1 MMLFWIIWL
10 TFKNDCAT
18 ILVLEIYI
26 KKDKGEK
33 IMDKKGPIS
42 GTFIDE
48 ITFDIPSS
56 NWSREQWVKDLD
68 YMQEIGID
76 TVIFIRG
83 GYQDKS
89 VFPSKVLGTYYADDL
104 AGLIFD
110 ETSKRDM
117 KVIFG
122 AYISNGDWNR
132 GDYATE
138 IKINKEFVN
147 EVYERYGEYPSFS
160 GWYIPHEVTRDVL
173 NITEIMSGL
182 SAIFKD
188 KTPDK
193 KVMMSPIFRG
203 QLTGVGTD
211 YFTPERQADEWD
223 KMFDKAGKD
232 IDICAFQDGSA
243 PTGKMEEY
251 YTAMREVCKKHN
263 IEHWVNAETFERDVR
278 NVLYPIPFQELKRR
292 LEMHKKYAEKII
304 TFEFSHFLSPQS
316 IYPSAR
322 NLNNLYKEYYLK

>member
-1 MMLFWIIWL
+1 MS
-10 TFKNDCAT
+10 
-18 ILVLEIYI
+18 
-26 KKDKGEK
+26 
-33 IMDKKGPIS
+33 KKGPIT

-56 NWSREQWVKDLD
+56 NWSHEQWKKDID

-83 GYQDKS
+83 GFEDKS
-89 VFPSKVLGTYYADDL
+89 VFPSKVLGTTYADDL
-104 AGLIFD
+104 AGLVFE

-147 EVYERYGEYPSFS
+147 EVYERYGDFPSFS
-160 GWYIPHEVTRDVL
+160 GWYIPHEVTRDCL

-203 QLTGVGTD
+203 QLNGCGSN
-211 YFTPERQADEWD
+211 YFTPERQAEEWD
-223 KMFDKAGKD
+223 RMFTKAGKD
-232 IDICAFQDGSA
+232 VDICAFQDGSA
-243 PTGKMEEY
+243 PTRLMEEY
-251 YTAMREVCKKHN
+251 YTKMRDVCKKHN

-278 NVLYPIPFQELKRR
+278 SQLYPIPFQELKRR
-292 LEMHKKYAEKII
+292 LAMHEKYAEKII

-322 NLNNLYKEYYLK
+322 NLSELYKEYYLK